1 MEYDLEPVPGLP
13 GQLPKGEEILWQGSP
28 DWTGLA
34 ERAFHVR
41 GIAVYFG
48 ILLVLAIWNGS
59 SLGILFTLVGGSA
72 GVGLLYGL
80 AWLSARS
87 TIYTI
92 TNKRV
97 VMRYGIALP
106 KAINLPFSQIGGA
119 AITRD
124 RKGRADIPLMLI
136 GKHRLGYLQFWPH
149 ARAWKLA
156 KPEPMLRSLVDG
168 DDVAKLLTDQLMAV
182 QTSEAQSGNIQTSAA
197 TGALL
202 A

>member
-1 MEYDLEPVPGLP
+1 MEYDLEPIPGLP
-13 GQLPKGEEILWQGSP
+13 GLLPKGETILWQGSP
-28 DWTGLA
+28 DWMGLA

-41 GIAVYFG
+41 GVAIYFL
-48 ILLVLAIWNGS
+48 ILLGLAIWNGS
-59 SLGILFTLVGGSA
+59 MLGAGMTVVGAAA
-72 GVGLLYGL
+72 GLGLLFGL
-80 AWLSARS
+80 AYLSARS

-92 TNKRV
+92 TNRRV

-124 RKGRADIPLMLI
+124 RKGRADIPLTLI

-156 KPEPMLRSLVDG
+156 HPEPMLRSLVDG
-168 DDVAKLLTDQLMAV
+168 DDVAKLLADRLMAV
-182 QTSEAQSGNIQTSAA
+182 QSQPAPKGAA
-197 TGALL
+197 L

>member
-1 MEYDLEPVPGLP
+1 MEYDSEPIPGLP
-13 GQLPKGEEILWQGSP
+13 GVLPKGESILWQGSP
-28 DWTGLA
+28 DWVGLA

-41 GIAVYFG
+41 GISVYFG
-48 ILLVLAIWNGS
+48 LLLLLAIWNGS
-59 SLGILFTLVGGSA
+59 TMGVLFTIVGGAA
-72 GVGLLYGL
+72 GVGLLFGL

-92 TNKRV
+92 TNRRV

-124 RKGRADIPLMLI
+124 RKGRADIPLQLT

-156 KPEPMLRSLVDG
+156 QPEPMLRSLVDG
-168 DDVAKLLTDQLMAV
+168 EDVAKLLFDRLIA
-182 QTSEAQSGNIQTSAA
+182 AQPIAPAQGAA
-197 TGALL
+197 L